1 MAAKHGSRG
10 LAYLS
15 IVYDVSWRTLCRVRN
30 ETSCFPTAMAAI
42 TQSQGPDL
50 FRASC
55 LYIITYNTVSV
66 YSMFSPERAKAM
78 WTVHK
83 RENMDLY
90 RATLRK
96 SESMCRIEYVEN
108 RIE

>member
-1 MAAKHGSRG
+1 MKKGDGSEAWFPPLT

-30 ETSCFPTAMAAI
+30 ETSCIPTTMTAI

-66 YSMFSPERAKAM
+66 YSMFSPERAKAI
-78 WTVHK
+78 WTVSME
-83 RENMDLY
+83 REHGSLSSDVAKIRVHVSN
-90 RATLRK
+90 
-96 SESMCRIEYVEN
+96 
-108 RIE
+108 